1 MRNEGEWSFMI
12 FLSHA
17 VAGST
22 LEADKAFYIQRALLF
37 QKSAS
42 NTKNH

>member
-1 MRNEGEWSFMI
+1 MI

-17 VAGST
+17 VAGSA
-22 LEADKAFYIQRALLF
+22 LEADKAFYTQRALLF

-42 NTKNH
+42 DKKNH